1 MRSELALTSA
11 PPDGLT
17 ARSRQFFAS
26 TTGRILARIA
36 ILGALLIAWQVLP
49 GPGMRFWAS
58 DPISIVSALSGW
70 IIDGTLWRQ
79 LLATLTVMSTSYV
92 LGCAIG
98 VGLGLAFGLLPRLD
112 KVMSPFIFAAYS
124 LPKIALAPLLIILF
138 GIGIASKIVLVTV
151 VVFFLVFSSTIDGVH
166 DTDPDLVRSLRLMGA
181 SRSELIRKV
190 LIPSA
195 LPWIF
200 TSMRI
205 AVRYAFTNTLL
216 AELIASNS
224 GIGYLIAYHS
234 GIYDAAGTYAAV
246 LILVI
251 LSVALTEVLT
261 RVEKAMSRWRA

>member
-1 MRSELALTSA
+1 MSDLAL
-11 PPDGLT
+11 
-17 ARSRQFFAS
+17 SRGATGSLAERWRRFFAG
-26 TTGRILARIA
+26 TGGRILARIGILA
-36 ILGALLIAWQVLP
+36 ILLAAWQYLP

-58 DPISIVSALSGW
+58 DPRAIVMALAGW

-79 LLATLTVMSTSYV
+79 LFATLTVMSTSYV
-92 LGCAIG
+92 LGCVIG

-138 GIGIASKIVLVTV
+138 GIGFASKIVLVTL

-166 DTDPDLVRSLRLMGA
+166 DTDTDLLQSLRLMGA
-181 SRSELIRKV
+181 TRSELIRKV

-205 AVRYAFTNTLL
+205 AVRYAFSNTLL
-216 AELIASNS
+216 AELIASNA

-246 LILVI
+246 LVLVI

-261 RVEKAMSRWRA
+261 RVERLMSRWRQ

>member
-1 MRSELALTSA
+1 MTGLVAGVRDDFSERCRLIL
-11 PPDGLT
+11 
-17 ARSRQFFAS
+17 AS
-26 TTGRILARIA
+26 TLGRIVARIA
-36 ILGALLIAWQVLP
+36 ILVALLAAWQFLP
-49 GPGMRFWAS
+49 GPAMRFWAS
-58 DPISIVSALSGW
+58 DPRSIVLALAGW

-79 LLATLTVMSTSYV
+79 LFATLTVMSVSYA
-92 LGCAIG
+92 LGCVIG
-98 VGLGLAFGLLPRLD
+98 VGMGLVFGLLPRLD

-138 GIGIASKIVLVTV
+138 GIGFGSKIVLVTL

-166 DTDPDLVRSLRLMGA
+166 DTDPDLLRALQLMGA
-181 SRSELIRKV
+181 TRTELIRKV

-205 AVRYAFTNTLL
+205 AVRYAFSNTLL

-246 LILVI
+246 LVLVI

-261 RVEKAMSRWRA
+261 RLEMVMSRWRR

>member
-1 MRSELALTSA
+1 MSDLALT
-11 PPDGLT
+11 
-17 ARSRQFFAS
+17 ARNGFIERARRVFTS
-26 TTGRILARIA
+26 TSGRILARIG
-36 ILGALLIAWQVLP
+36 ILAALLAAWQYLP

-58 DPISIVSALSGW
+58 DPRSIVMALLGW
-70 IIDGTLWRQ
+70 IIDGTLWHQ
-79 LLATLTVMSTSYV
+79 LFATLTVMSTSYS

-98 VGLGLAFGLLPRLD
+98 VGLGLVFGLLPRLD

-138 GIGIASKIVLVTV
+138 GIGVLSKVVLVTL

-166 DTDPDLVRSLRLMGA
+166 NIDPDLLRSLRLMGA
-181 SRSELIRKV
+181 TRAETIRKV
-190 LIPSA
+190 LIPAA

-205 AVRYAFTNTLL
+205 AVRYAFSNTLL

-261 RVEKAMSRWRA
+261 RVEKGMSRWRA

>member
-1 MRSELALTSA
+1 MSDLALTPGVKDMFVERGRLFFGGTLGRVSA
-11 PPDGLT
+11 RIG
-17 ARSRQFFAS
+17 
-26 TTGRILARIA
+26 ILAV
-36 ILGALLIAWQVLP
+36 LLAAWQYLP

-58 DPISIVSALSGW
+58 DPLSIVSALVGW
-70 IIDGTLWRQ
+70 IVDGTLWRQ
-79 LLATLTVMSTSYV
+79 LLATLTVMSTSYA

-98 VGLGLAFGLLPRLD
+98 VSVGLAFGLLPRLD
-112 KVMSPFIFAAYS
+112 KVMSPFIFAAYA

-138 GIGIASKIVLVTV
+138 GIGVVSKIVLVTL
-151 VVFFLVFSSTIDGVH
+151 VVFFLVFSSTIDGIR
-166 DTDPDLVRSLRLMGA
+166 DTDPDLVRALRLMGA
-181 SRSELIRKV
+181 SRFELIRKV
-190 LIPSA
+190 LIPAA

-205 AVRYAFTNTLL
+205 AVRYAFSNTLL